1 MQQVK
6 LKSGGWTNLL
16 NHLASCVGLGYKE
29 EYERLLPERTRI
41 TSYVIRVNDVEK
53 DMYKWI
59 EWVIMKNLPL
69 KMVDNPLT
77 CEGMRYK
84 PITSKI
90 LRKNILLLCSVMK
103 DSIKLKLPSKIA
115 IIFDGW
121 SEGKVHYHIGVL
133 ASYCLLVNGVEEIRQ
148 TLLSMR
154 PLLADD
160 VEGMTAQDHLHHL
173 AQVR

>member
-1 MQQVK
+1 MASSQNNNSKLCLFYFTPVIPNDKAKNGEWVCNKCSKVK

-69 KMVDNPLT
+69 KMMDNPLT
-77 CEGMRYK
+77 REGMRYK
-84 PITSKI
+84 PITSKL
-90 LRKNILLLCSVMK
+90 LRKNINCCARS
-103 DSIKLKLPSKIA
+103 
-115 IIFDGW
+115 
-121 SEGKVHYHIGVL
+121 
-133 ASYCLLVNGVEEIRQ
+133 
-148 TLLSMR
+148 
-154 PLLADD
+154 
-160 VEGMTAQDHLHHL
+160 
-173 AQVR
+173 

>member
-1 MQQVK
+1 
-6 LKSGGWTNLL
+6 
-16 NHLASCVGLGYKE
+16 
-29 EYERLLPERTRI
+29 
-41 TSYVIRVNDVEK
+41 
-53 DMYKWI
+53 
-59 EWVIMKNLPL
+59 
-69 KMVDNPLT
+69 
-77 CEGMRYK
+77 
-84 PITSKI
+84 
-90 LRKNILLLCSVMK
+90 MK

-173 AQVR
+173 AQVM